1 MTWSPM
7 LGPCP
12 PHSHNFTRTPVCL
25 SGSHGARGL
34 LLRLAPGT
42 GDSLL
47 RTPVPEPPVGA
58 GLRLGAEAQCGAVC
72 AQLAHGH
79 KPAPHTLR
87 PGRPGPSPGRAPG
100 TWPATRP
107 GLRQVGPQAGPR
119 AGLVRPSPQGPAS
132 WGSHG
137 WADEPREVL
146 REPDTTPAG
155 AATPPERRKA
165 DLHLPAGSGSPAE
178 QGNGRPPPPPGL
190 LFHFKPT
197 WKEHGL
203 PRQSQLTRQWSGEK
217 QRSAPWKRNP
227 QTQKSAHNRVSGR
240 RGTLAPA
247 ESTWTEDGERE
258 ARELEHLV
266 SSLGEAGPL
275 CPRPCRHLDAAA
287 IR

>member
-12 PHSHNFTRTPVCL
+12 PHSHDFTRTPVCL
-25 SGSHGARGL
+25 SGSHRARGL

-47 RTPVPEPPVGA
+47 RTPIPELPVGA

-107 GLRQVGPQAGPR
+107 GLRQVGPRAGPR
-119 AGLVRPSPQGPAS
+119 AGLVCPSPQGPAS

-146 REPDTTPAG
+146 REPDATPAG

-178 QGNGRPPPPPGL
+178 QGNGRPPAPPPRTPVPSQTHVERTRAPTAIPAHEAAVRGEAAL
-190 LFHFKPT
+190 GPLGKKPPNAEERT
-197 WKEHGL
+197 Q
-203 PRQSQLTRQWSGEK
+203 PRLGASGHTGPH
-217 QRSAPWKRNP
+217 R
-227 QTQKSAHNRVSGR
+227 
-240 RGTLAPA
+240 
-247 ESTWTEDGERE
+247 
-258 ARELEHLV
+258 EHL
-266 SSLGEAGPL
+266 
-275 CPRPCRHLDAAA
+275 D
-287 IR
+287 